1 MLNQPLASPLFSS
14 SGFLLWKLFLALD
27 SDRYPIRNFADV
39 FDRLFGPAMRH
50 FVNVAQTVQLV
61 VVLGFII
68 LLNGQGIAQMVRGP
82 PGGGAPDR
90 RGLCFI
96 ACLVIFCVAGFVVSQ
111 VRTLQRFAWLA
122 NVGVFF
128 NLLVVLIV

>member
-1 MLNQPLASPLFSS
+1 M
-14 SGFLLWKLFLALD
+14 
-27 SDRYPIRNFADV
+27 RNFADV
-39 FDRLFGPAMRH
+39 FGRLFGPAMRH

-61 VVLGFII
+61 VVLGFLV
-68 LLNGQGIAQMVRGP
+68 LLNGQGIAQMAQGP
-82 PGGGAPDR
+82 PSDGDGPA

-96 ACLVIFCVAGFVVSQ
+96 VCLILFCVAGFVISQ

-128 NLLVVLIV
+128 NLLVVIIM